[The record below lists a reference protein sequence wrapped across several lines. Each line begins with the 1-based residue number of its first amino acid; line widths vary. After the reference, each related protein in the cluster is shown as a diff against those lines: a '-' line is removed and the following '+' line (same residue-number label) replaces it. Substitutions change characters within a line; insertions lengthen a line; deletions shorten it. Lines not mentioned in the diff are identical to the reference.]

1 MEILEAYCEELGRV
15 VDIYEAQEEYFALPP
30 ALRHR
35 FKFRCSDPT
44 CRAELNPLVVGANY
58 HKDAETSEKYQQAHF
73 RAHSSH
79 PHIEQCVWR
88 LASEDVRPVSTAE
101 GDGTRSPRAKAT
113 NVVDVFS
120 PRHAD
125 TLPSEGGGSSQP
137 VPATSAGAM
146 GKGGD
151 GGKVRTGITTT
162 SRLEKLVDCWSE
174 MEHEKRREHQITID
188 GQTLSYR
195 QLCLHVTTIRP
206 AENGTR
212 VVCGGARVKAWP
224 DNAPS
229 HYFVNFLDD
238 CEYFEE
244 ASGGR
249 SLTISLPIK
258 RLKQSRRGALLINR
272 IEQASKPNH
281 YLRVYAWGEIV
292 PRARGKGYELSLE
305 ALDNLVLKAIESKSA
320 KSSETGIACV
330 G

>member
-30 ALRHR
+30 AQRNR

-44 CRAELNPLVVGANY
+44 CRAERNPLVVGANY
-58 HKDAETSEKYQQAHF
+58 DKDAETSEKYQQAHF
-73 RAHSSH
+73 RTHSNH
-79 PHIEQCVWR
+79 PHIEHCVWQ
-88 LASEDVRPVSTAE
+88 LASADVRPGSTTE
-101 GDGTRSPRAKAT
+101 GGGTRSPRAKAT

-125 TLPSEGGGSSQP
+125 TLPSVGGGSSPP
-137 VPATSAGAM
+137 VPPTSTAPTGE
-146 GKGGD
+146 GGD
-151 GGKVRTGITTT
+151 GGGDKTRTGITTT
-162 SRLEKLVDCWSE
+162 SRLEKLVDCWAE
-174 MEHEKRREHQITID
+174 MEHEERREHQITIN

-195 QLCLHVTTIRP
+195 QLCLHATTIRP
-206 AENGTR
+206 EENGTR
-212 VVCGGARVKAWP
+212 VVCGGARVKSWP

-238 CEYFEE
+238 CECFEE
-244 ASGGR
+244 ASGDR

-258 RLKQSRRGALLINR
+258 QLKQSRRGALLISR

-281 YLRVYAWGEIV
+281 YLRVYAWGEIK
-292 PRARGKGYELSLE
+292 PRARAKGYELTLE

-320 KSSETGIACV
+320 KSSKT
-330 G
+330 